1 MRWCGW
7 SSFRSNRR
15 SGTFGSSDVSMSSEG
30 GKAEVVEVSVKVVL
44 EDEVVFAEDDE
55 DAEIEADSSADA

>member
-1 MRWCGW
+1 
-7 SSFRSNRR
+7 
-15 SGTFGSSDVSMSSEG
+15 MSSEG